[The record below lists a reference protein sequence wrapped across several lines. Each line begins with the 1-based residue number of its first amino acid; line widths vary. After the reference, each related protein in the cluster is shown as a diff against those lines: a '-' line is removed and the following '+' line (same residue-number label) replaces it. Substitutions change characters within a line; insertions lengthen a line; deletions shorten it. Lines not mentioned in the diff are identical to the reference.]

1 MTSVAESPLPGLQAR
16 LQDREAA
23 LAAAERSVDRLGNL
37 RLVLLAVAVLL
48 IFLPLWTRGGGPWL
62 ALIPLAAGFV
72 ILGVKQDRAFDRRR
86 RMAAAVRFYRES
98 VDRLEERWRELPDEG
113 ADFAGPGVAS
123 AGVGEGAVATAQD
136 LDLFGK
142 ASLFQ
147 LLCRAATAPGRRTLA
162 RWLAGGAPLD
172 TVVARQA
179 AVAELA
185 PNLDLRESLVTAS
198 AGEDHRVADDS
209 ALLEWAERAPP
220 LPVPGLLAVAGVA
233 VPLFTAA
240 AVVLYVLTEAGWPLA
255 GALLLHA
262 AVILGTRG
270 MVEARAQVLSG
281 PERVL
286 MRYARLIQAVEA
298 APAQAGLLND
308 IHQRLA
314 TEGVPAARQIARLQ
328 SLVNLLDARLNMFF
342 ALSVG
347 PATLW
352 ELNLVLRTERW
363 RRTTGPRLRGW
374 LEALGDIE
382 ALASLAALAHE
393 RPDYAMPEMF
403 EGAPAFTA
411 EGLSHPLI
419 DRRKV
424 VANDLD
430 LGGPGSVLILSG
442 SNMSG
447 KSTLLRAV
455 GLAVV
460 LAEAGAPV
468 PARRLRLSRMRL
480 ATSVRIVDSLAHGTS
495 HFYAELARLKHIVDE
510 ARVSDPPLLYLLDEM
525 LHGTNSKER
534 YIGAVSVVRWLSL
547 AGAMGIVTTHDL
559 ALAKVADTL
568 PAGRATN
575 QHFCDEVLADRISFD
590 YRLREGPVQSTNA
603 LRLMKAVGID
613 VELVEPA

>member
-1 MTSVAESPLPGLQAR
+1 MSAESDGHVAEVQAR
-16 LQDREAA
+16 LRDRQLV
-23 LAAAERSVDRLGNL
+23 LAAAERAVDRLGNL
-37 RLVLLAVAVLL
+37 RLVLLALAL
-48 IFLPLWTRGGGPWL
+48 ILVFLPLYTRGGGPWL

-72 ILGVKQDRAFDRRR
+72 GLGIQQDRAFDRRR
-86 RMAAAVRFYRES
+86 RLAAAVRFYEDS
-98 VDRLEERWRELPDEG
+98 VARHEERWRVLPDDG
-113 ADFAGPGVAS
+113 AELITAGAGPKD
-123 AGVGEGAVATAQD
+123 VGFALTAQD

-172 TVVARQA
+172 VIRARQV

-185 PNLDLRESLVTAS
+185 PKLDAREGWVTAS
-198 AGEDHRVADDS
+198 AGEDHKVADDGP
-209 ALLEWAERAPP
+209 LLLWAEEAKP

-233 VPLFTAA
+233 VPLFTLGTL
-240 AVVLYVLTEAGWPLA
+240 VLYGLTERGWPLA
-255 GALLLHA
+255 VALALHA
-262 AVILGTRG
+262 ALILGTRQ
-270 MVEARAQVLSG
+270 MVEARAQVLAG

-286 MRYARLIQAVEA
+286 MRYARLIQAVEGVEVQ
-298 APAQAGLLND
+298 APLLKD
-308 IHQRLA
+308 VHQRLA
-314 TEGVPAARQIARLQ
+314 THGVPAARQIARLQ

-352 ELNLVLRTERW
+352 ELNVVLRTERW
-363 RRTTGPRLRGW
+363 RRDTGPRLRGW
-374 LEALGDIE
+374 LEALGEVE
-382 ALASLAALAHE
+382 ALASLAALAYE
-393 RPDYAMPEMF
+393 RPDYTAPEVFDGPPTF
-403 EGAPAFTA
+403 EA

-455 GLAVV
+455 GLTVV

-510 ARVSDPPLLYLLDEM
+510 ARISEPPLLYLLDEM
-525 LHGTNSKER
+525 LHGTNSRER

-559 ALAKVADTL
+559 ALAKVSETL
-568 PAGRATN
+568 PPGRATN
-575 QHFCDEVLADRISFD
+575 RHFSDEVREDRIDFD